1 MDKKKQNKSKN
12 VASAR
17 TIMQLAAVIMSN
29 AHLSNLISG
38 QIYQGKEKTA
48 CAPGLNCY
56 SCPAASAAC
65 PIGAFQAVSGS
76 SKFSF
81 SYYITGLLIL
91 TGTIMGRFVCGF
103 LCPFGWLQELLNML
117 TVKEL
122 NTKRIKGLRFLKYAV
137 LVFLVVLLPALFASG
152 SETGTPYFCKYVCP
166 QGIVEGAMPM
176 VAVNKGIRAAMGTLF
191 SWKLTVL
198 GIILLL
204 SIFIYRPFCKWLC
217 PLGAF
222 YALFNKIA
230 LLRIRVDSEKCIEC
244 GKCIK
249 VCKMDVDV
257 TKTPNHS
264 ECIRCGRCISRCP
277 QDAVSYCFGLKK
289 EYKNH

>member
-1 MDKKKQNKSKN
+1 MDKKRFSIQS
-12 VASAR
+12 VAA
-17 TIMQLAAVIMSN
+17 LAQN
-29 AHLSNLISG
+29 AHIKGFFTGKL
-38 QIYQGKEKTA
+38 YQGPVKGV
-48 CAPGLNCY
+48 CVPGLNCY
-56 SCPAASAAC
+56 SCPGAVGAC
-65 PIGAFQAVSGS
+65 PIGSLQ
-76 SKFSF
+76 SF
-81 SYYITGLLIL
+81 LGGLRFRVPYYVLGFLLFFGAL
-91 TGTIMGRFVCGF
+91 LGRTACGF
-103 LCPFGWLQELLNML
+103 LCPFGWLQEML
-117 TVKEL
+117 HAIPFFRKTDRFAL
-122 NTKRIKGLRFLKYAV
+122 DRPLRCLKYVV
-137 LVFLVVLLPALFASG
+137 LVLLLVLPLFVKL
-152 SETGTPYFCKYVCP
+152 TPFFCKYVCP